1 MATPTAGRP
10 RRGESRTITLANLKG
25 GSCKTTTAVSVAACL
40 AETGRRV
47 LLVDLDPQASATYW
61 VGEQTSG
68 ATDRPPGATTTIS
81 EVLTGEASITDATR
95 STVISGVAIVTGSKR
110 TAQAERHL
118 AREPI
123 GAETVLRRALDDVR
137 DQYDVV
143 IIDSPPTLSLLTI
156 NGLFAASELVIPVEA
171 RILAL
176 TGLAE
181 LADAVAKIRQRA
193 GHDLRIT
200 GIVVCRVDGRARH
213 PRAVLD
219 AVRDAY
225 GATVTDTVIRESIR
239 LAESPGYH
247 LPITSYD
254 PHGHGA
260 ADYRALTHELLTRG
274 TNGKEEEKRTRR

>member
-1 MATPTAGRP
+1 MT
-10 RRGESRTITLANLKG
+10 RTIAIANLKG
-25 GSCKTTTAVSVAACL
+25 GSCKTTTAVNLSACL
-40 AETGRRV
+40 AERGRRV

-61 VGEQTSG
+61 YGMNADRSTAEARPESG
-68 ATDRPPGATTTIS
+68 DIS
-81 EVLTGEASITDATR
+81 DVLTGDAAVTDVVRHADVPGPG
-95 STVISGVAIVTGSKR
+95 TVDVLPGSKR

-137 DQYDVV
+137 DQYDIV
-143 IIDSPPTLSLLTI
+143 IVDSPPTLSLLTL

-181 LADAVAKIRQRA
+181 LTDAVAKIRSRA

-200 GIVVCRVDGRARH
+200 GIVVCRVDSRARH
-213 PRAVLD
+213 PKDVLD

-225 GATVTDTVIRESIR
+225 GATVFDTVIRESIR
-239 LAESPGYH
+239 LAEAPGH
-247 LPITSYD
+247 GQPITVYD
-254 PHGHGA
+254 PHGVGA
-260 ADYRALTHELLTRG
+260 ADYRALTHELLARG
-274 TNGKEEEKRTRR
+274 TNGKA